1 MRKLI
6 MFLCAVTLVF
16 GMMGT
21 ARAMVYTDTHIP
33 PIGSPSDPTGVWM
46 DSGGAY
52 PTYSWTFDITT
63 DGFDPVTQDVTSAD
77 LSLNLWDDGYD
88 YMLSLEFAY
97 LVVGGGFM
105 SVWEVNTGPTDF
117 TLTSLASLS
126 DNGTVDVILGAAWGD
141 FWLDSATLTAQAT
154 EPVGAP
160 IPNPEPATVMLMGI
174 GIAGILGAG
183 ARKRFKK
190 KAVDNS

>member
-16 GMMGT
+16 GMMGK
-21 ARAMVYTDTHIP
+21 ARALEYTDIHIP
-33 PIGSPSDPTGVWM
+33 SNGSLEFGE
-46 DSGGAY
+46 
-52 PTYSWTFDITT
+52 TYSWTFDITT

-88 YMLSLEFAY
+88 HMLSLEFAY
-97 LVVGGGFM
+97 LVVDGGFM
-105 SVWEVNTGPTDF
+105 GVWEVNTGPTDF
-117 TLTSLASLS
+117 ALTSLASLS

>member
-1 MRKLI
+1 
-6 MFLCAVTLVF
+6 
-16 GMMGT
+16 
-21 ARAMVYTDTHIP
+21 
-33 PIGSPSDPTGVWM
+33 
-46 DSGGAY
+46 
-52 PTYSWTFDITT
+52 
-63 DGFDPVTQDVTSAD
+63 
-77 LSLNLWDDGYD
+77 
-88 YMLSLEFAY
+88 
-97 LVVGGGFM
+97 M

-160 IPNPEPATVMLMGI
+160 IPTVETPIPEPATVVLMGI
-174 GIAGILGAG
+174 GIVGILGAG

-190 KAVDNS
+190 KAVDKG

>member
-1 MRKLI
+1 MKKLI

-21 ARAMVYTDTHIP
+21 VRALEYTDNIS
-33 PIGSPSDPTGVWM
+33 PIENLE
-46 DSGGAY
+46 AAE
-52 PTYSWTFDITT
+52 TYSWTFDITT
-63 DGFDPVTQDVTSAD
+63 DGFNPVTQDVTSAVLSMD
-77 LSLNLWDDGYD
+77 LRDDDGDNY
-88 YMLSLEFAY
+88 LSFDFEVAY
-97 LVVGGGFM
+97 LIGGGVFTG
-105 SVWEVNTGPTDF
+105 WEVNTGPIDF
-117 TLTSLASLS
+117 TLTSFTSLS
-126 DNGTVDVILGAAWGD
+126 NNGTVDVILGAAFGD

-154 EPVGAP
+154 EPVGSASAP

-183 ARKRFKK
+183 ARKRLKK